1 MCRTSNEQ
9 LPTLHQVIE
18 RIYTLNETLTDFIT
32 DNNHRSARNFAN
44 DLHMNLNFRY
54 ANNESLCKWRRTAN
68 FLAPQYKGIH
78 LTPEALED
86 TKRNI
91 KLMIACSNIRSD
103 IPDVT
108 PVCDDNRS
116 LSPTSRLRKQYAAK
130 KTSTMTATS
139 SSQAINPVDKEF
151 SKYELY
157 SLAPPSVDILE
168 WYKKHQDTLPLL
180 SRLAMTVLTIP
191 CSSAKSERVFS
202 CAGNFV
208 TPKRNK
214 LGLKKIEDLVIIKQ
228 SKTNLL
234 SFKSSI
240 SESLERGH
248 SGKSFRDITIET
260 VQSVNDHEE
269 DLDHAFICSD
279 NEESSDSEFDS
290 DIEIQ

>member
-1 MCRTSNEQ
+1 MT
-9 LPTLHQVIE
+9 
-18 RIYTLNETLTDFIT
+18 YFIA

-44 DLHMNLNFRY
+44 DLHMNLNFSY
-54 ANNESLCKWRRTAN
+54 ANNGSLCKWRRTAN

-108 PVCDDNRS
+108 PVCD
-116 LSPTSRLRKQYAAK
+116 
-130 KTSTMTATS
+130 
-139 SSQAINPVDKEF
+139 DKEF

-228 SKTNLL
+228 NK
-234 SFKSSI
+234 
-240 SESLERGH
+240 
-248 SGKSFRDITIET
+248 D
-260 VQSVNDHEE
+260 
-269 DLDHAFICSD
+269 
-279 NEESSDSEFDS
+279 
-290 DIEIQ
+290 